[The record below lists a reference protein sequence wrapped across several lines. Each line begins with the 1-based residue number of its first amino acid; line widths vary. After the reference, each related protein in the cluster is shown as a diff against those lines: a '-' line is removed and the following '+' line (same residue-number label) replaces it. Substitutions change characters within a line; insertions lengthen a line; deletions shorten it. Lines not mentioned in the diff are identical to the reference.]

1 MFGVSRTDAMAKE
14 IEQDQLSFSGQ
25 EENTSQT
32 ISNQPTTK
40 PVKMEGHIGGNCSK

>member
-32 ISNQPTTK
+32 ISYQPITQ
-40 PVKMEGHIGGNCSK
+40 PVKMESHIGGN